1 MYTSDQSKS
10 IRIAE
15 PSDMGKPSNVP
26 KSVLKFLKFAQ
37 QLKCGMVG
45 LGWLGTSWDPG
56 RVASSVRIIVGLG
69 LRQMDNP
76 GNQGYG
82 NDGSDDSR
90 TQANGNER
98 SINATSPELI
108 QVVVNQTNML
118 ATAFQLLQNWNN
130 PAGATNVQVPTV
142 QQQCKLS
149 EFLKTESP
157 TFAIAVDPKEASEW
171 LRTIEKKLG
180 LIQCTDQ
187 ERVGFATH
195 QLVGPASEWWD
206 SYEASRPE
214 GHTITW
220 NEFSSVFRRSHVPA
234 GMITLRKREFRYL
247 KQGDLTVTEYL
258 HEFYRL
264 ARYAPEDVETDEE
277 KQEKFL
283 QGLKDELAV
292 QLLLEDYEN
301 FEKLVDKAMQLES
314 EHNRM
319 TNCKRR
325 IVNIPVFPG
334 GNQRQRTEPLQI
346 TGSSVVHQEFLP
358 QEDERNVDN
367 NNIIHQDID
376 DSINEGTQNGNPSN
390 FDSEKDSK
398 GDSNNGTTDAN
409 VSKDFQPP
417 IPTPSQDDRSQADN
431 SAKKTLICYNCKEPG
446 HFSRDCPQPKRNL
459 RHHSGHYARRRQVTR
474 LVVTGANAIPVRPR
488 VNHNP

>member
-1 MYTSDQSKS
+1 M
-10 IRIAE
+10 
-15 PSDMGKPSNVP
+15 
-26 KSVLKFLKFAQ
+26 
-37 QLKCGMVG
+37 
-45 LGWLGTSWDPG
+45 
-56 RVASSVRIIVGLG
+56 
-69 LRQMDNP
+69 
-76 GNQGYG
+76 
-82 NDGSDDSR
+82 
-90 TQANGNER
+90 
-98 SINATSPELI
+98 
-108 QVVVNQTNML
+108 
-118 ATAFQLLQNWNN
+118 
-130 PAGATNVQVPTV
+130 
-142 QQQCKLS
+142 
-149 EFLKTESP
+149 
-157 TFAIAVDPKEASEW
+157 AVDPMEASDW
-171 LRTIEKKLG
+171 LRTVEKKLG

-220 NEFSSVFRRSHVPA
+220 NEFSSVFKRSHVPA

-264 ARYAPEDVETDEE
+264 AHYAPEDVETDED

-292 QLLLEDYEN
+292 QLLLEDYED

-346 TGSSVVHQEFLP
+346 TGSSVAHQEFPP
-358 QEDERNVDN
+358 QEDGHNADN
-367 NNIIHQDID
+367 NISNTNDDDDTTNNHASCPISDHSHQACNVNIIHQGVD
-376 DSINEGTQNGNPSN
+376 DSINDGTQ
-390 FDSEKDSK
+390 
-398 GDSNNGTTDAN
+398 
-409 VSKDFQPP
+409 
-417 IPTPSQDDRSQADN
+417 
-431 SAKKTLICYNCKEPG
+431 KTLRKTPMVIATMVPLMPMLARISN
-446 HFSRDCPQPKRNL
+446 HQFQLQVRMIVL
-459 RHHSGHYARRRQVTR
+459 RRTTQ
-474 LVVTGANAIPVRPR
+474 
-488 VNHNP
+488 

>member
-1 MYTSDQSKS
+1 
-10 IRIAE
+10 
-15 PSDMGKPSNVP
+15 
-26 KSVLKFLKFAQ
+26 
-37 QLKCGMVG
+37 
-45 LGWLGTSWDPG
+45 
-56 RVASSVRIIVGLG
+56 
-69 LRQMDNP
+69 MDNT
-76 GNQGYG
+76 GNKGYG

-90 TQANGNER
+90 TQANGNEK
-98 SINATSPELI
+98 SINETSPELI
-108 QVVVNQTNML
+108 QIVVNQTNML

-149 EFLKTESP
+149 EFLKTEPP
-157 TFAIAVDPKEASEW
+157 TFAIAVDPMEASDW
-171 LRTIEKKLG
+171 LRTVEKKLG

-206 SYEASRPE
+206 SYEASQPE

-220 NEFSSVFRRSHVPA
+220 NEFSSVFKRSHVPA

-264 ARYAPEDVETDEE
+264 AHYAPEDVETDED

-292 QLLLEDYEN
+292 QLLLEDFED

-325 IVNIPVFPG
+325 MVNIPVFPC
-334 GNQRQRTEPLQI
+334 GNQGQRTEPLQI
-346 TGSSVVHQEFLP
+346 TGSSVAHQEFPP
-358 QEDERNVDN
+358 QEDGHNADN
-367 NNIIHQDID
+367 NISNTNDDDVTTNNHASCPNSDHSNQACNVNIIHQDVD
-376 DSINEGTQNGNPSN
+376 DSINDGTQNDNPSN
-390 FDSEKDSK
+390 WDSGKDSD
-398 GDSNNGTTDAN
+398 GDSNYGTTDAN
-409 VSKDFQPP
+409 VSKDF
-417 IPTPSQDDRSQADN
+417 
-431 SAKKTLICYNCKEPG
+431 
-446 HFSRDCPQPKRNL
+446 
-459 RHHSGHYARRRQVTR
+459 
-474 LVVTGANAIPVRPR
+474 
-488 VNHNP
+488 

>member
-1 MYTSDQSKS
+1 
-10 IRIAE
+10 
-15 PSDMGKPSNVP
+15 
-26 KSVLKFLKFAQ
+26 
-37 QLKCGMVG
+37 
-45 LGWLGTSWDPG
+45 
-56 RVASSVRIIVGLG
+56 
-69 LRQMDNP
+69 MDNT
-76 GNQGYG
+76 GNKGYG

-90 TQANGNER
+90 TQANGNEK
-98 SINATSPELI
+98 SINETSPELI

-149 EFLKTESP
+149 EFLKTEPP
-157 TFAIAVDPKEASEW
+157 TFAIAVDPMEASDW
-171 LRTIEKKLG
+171 LRTVEKKLG

-220 NEFSSVFRRSHVPA
+220 NEFSSVFKRSHVPA

-264 ARYAPEDVETDEE
+264 AHYAPEDVETDED

-292 QLLLEDYEN
+292 QLLLEDYED

-358 QEDERNVDN
+358 QEDGRNADN
-367 NNIIHQDID
+367 NTSNTNDDDTTNNHGSCPISDHSNKACNVSSIHQDVN
-376 DSINEGTQNGNPSN
+376 DSINVGTQNDNPSN
-390 FDSEKDSK
+390 FDSEKDSN
-398 GDSNNGTTDAN
+398 GDSNYGTTDAN

-417 IPTPSQDDRSQADN
+417 IPTPSQNDRPQMDS

-474 LVVTGANAIPVRPR
+474 LVVTGANAVPVRPH
-488 VNHNP
+488 VNPNP

>member
-1 MYTSDQSKS
+1 
-10 IRIAE
+10 
-15 PSDMGKPSNVP
+15 
-26 KSVLKFLKFAQ
+26 
-37 QLKCGMVG
+37 
-45 LGWLGTSWDPG
+45 
-56 RVASSVRIIVGLG
+56 
-69 LRQMDNP
+69 MDNT
-76 GNQGYG
+76 GNKGYG

-90 TQANGNER
+90 TQANGNEK
-98 SINATSPELI
+98 SINETSPELI
-108 QVVVNQTNML
+108 QIVVNQTNML

-149 EFLKTESP
+149 EFLKTEPP
-157 TFAIAVDPKEASEW
+157 TFAIAVDPMEASDW
-171 LRTIEKKLG
+171 LRTVEKKLG

-187 ERVGFATH
+187 ERVGFATP

-220 NEFSSVFRRSHVPA
+220 NEFSSVFKRSHVPA

-264 ARYAPEDVETDEE
+264 AHYAPEDVETDED

-292 QLLLEDYEN
+292 QLLLEDYED

-346 TGSSVVHQEFLP
+346 TGSSVVYQEFLP
-358 QEDERNVDN
+358 QEDERNADN
-367 NNIIHQDID
+367 NNSNTNADDTTNNHGSCPIHDHLDQACNVNSIHQDID
-376 DSINEGTQNGNPSN
+376 DSINEGTQNDNPSN
-390 FDSEKDSK
+390 FDSEKDSN
-398 GDSNNGTTDAN
+398 GDSNYGTTDAN

-417 IPTPSQDDRSQADN
+417 IPTPSQNDRSQTDN
-431 SAKKTLICYNCKEPG
+431 SVKRALICYNCKEPG

-474 LVVTGANAIPVRPR
+474 LVVTGANAVPVRPH
-488 VNHNP
+488 VNSNP

>member
-1 MYTSDQSKS
+1 
-10 IRIAE
+10 
-15 PSDMGKPSNVP
+15 
-26 KSVLKFLKFAQ
+26 
-37 QLKCGMVG
+37 
-45 LGWLGTSWDPG
+45 
-56 RVASSVRIIVGLG
+56 
-69 LRQMDNP
+69 MDNT
-76 GNQGYG
+76 GNKGYG

-98 SINATSPELI
+98 STNETSPELI

-149 EFLKTESP
+149 EFLKTEPP
-157 TFAIAVDPKEASEW
+157 TFAIAVDPMEASDW
-171 LRTIEKKLG
+171 LRTVEKKLG

-195 QLVGPASEWWD
+195 QLVGPASEWWN

-220 NEFSSVFRRSHVPA
+220 NEFSSVFKRSHVPA

-264 ARYAPEDVETDEE
+264 AHYAPEDVETDED

-292 QLLLEDYEN
+292 QLLLEDYED

-325 IVNIPVFPG
+325 IVNIPVIPC

-358 QEDERNVDN
+358 QEDGRNADN
-367 NNIIHQDID
+367 NTSNTNDDDTTNNHGSCPISDHSNKACNVSSIHQDVN
-376 DSINEGTQNGNPSN
+376 DSINVGTQNDNLSN
-390 FDSEKDSK
+390 FDTEKDSN
-398 GDSNNGTTDAN
+398 GDSNYGTTDAN

-417 IPTPSQDDRSQADN
+417 IPTPSQNDRSQTDN

-474 LVVTGANAIPVRPR
+474 LVVTGANAVPVRPH
-488 VNHNP
+488 VNSNP

>member
-1 MYTSDQSKS
+1 
-10 IRIAE
+10 
-15 PSDMGKPSNVP
+15 
-26 KSVLKFLKFAQ
+26 
-37 QLKCGMVG
+37 
-45 LGWLGTSWDPG
+45 
-56 RVASSVRIIVGLG
+56 
-69 LRQMDNP
+69 MDNT
-76 GNQGYG
+76 GNKGYG

-90 TQANGNER
+90 TQTNGNEK
-98 SINATSPELI
+98 SINETSPELI
-108 QVVVNQTNML
+108 QIVVNQTNML
-118 ATAFQLLQNWNN
+118 ATAFQLLQNRNN

-149 EFLKTESP
+149 EFLKTGPP
-157 TFAIAVDPKEASEW
+157 TFAMAVDPMEASDW
-171 LRTIEKKLG
+171 LRTVERKLG

-206 SYEASRPE
+206 NYEASQPE
-214 GHTITW
+214 GHTTTW
-220 NEFSSVFRRSHVPA
+220 NEFSSVFRRSHVPS
-234 GMITLRKREFRYL
+234 GMITLRKRAFRYL

-334 GNQRQRTEPLQI
+334 GNQRQRTEPLPI
-346 TGSSVVHQEFLP
+346 IGSSVGYHEFLP

-398 GDSNNGTTDAN
+398 GDSNNGTTDAD

-474 LVVTGANAIPVRPR
+474 LVVTGANAVPVRPH
-488 VNHNP
+488 VNSNP